1 VRTVLHIT
9 SHHITSHYITSHH
22 IKSHQITSYHI
33 TSHNITSHHITSHH
47 STSHHI
53 TSHHITSHHITSHH
67 ITSHHITSH
76 HITSHHITSHH
87 ITSYHILSH
96 HIKSYQITSHY
107 ITCRMRL
114 KHAEYSA
121 RGNQHRLPI
130 AFHNVILRRILEEGS
145 ARVVTCNAPTPRP
158 AAWPTSKTPGIQT
171 CGPASRHG
179 NQARAHGP
187 ERRTCSPIAILTT
200 G

>member
-1 VRTVLHIT
+1 MRALGVSSYTIPQLARRHTSCVDSCKRRGGRNKPRQLAPAQSRPQRSHVRTV
-9 SHHITSHYITSHH
+9 
-22 IKSHQITSYHI
+22 Q
-33 TSHNITSHHITSHH
+33 
-47 STSHHI
+47 
-53 TSHHITSHHITSHH
+53 
-67 ITSHHITSH
+67 
-76 HITSHHITSHH
+76 HITSHH

-96 HIKSYQITSHY
+96 HINSYQITSHY

-130 AFHNVILRRILEEGS
+130 AFHNVLLRRILEEET
-145 ARVVTCNAPTPRP
+145 ACVVTCNAPTPRP
-158 AAWPTSKTPGIQT
+158 AAWSTSKTPGINT

-179 NQARAHGP
+179 TQARAHGP
-187 ERRTCSPIAILTT
+187 ERRTCSPIASMTR